1 MTGLLQN
8 LRYALRQLRKSPG
21 FAAIAIITLAL
32 GIGCNSTI
40 FSLVNA
46 FLLRPLPYPEPDRLA
61 VVIRHVE
68 GTSERTGEF
77 VQEDDPTQD
86 GKTWEEVRDQMPSVH
101 AAVFGGTSGVNLVA
115 GSGPGAEVRYVK
127 DMRVSAQY
135 FNVLG
140 IAPILGRSFTQEED
154 RPNGPNAVILSY
166 ALWQSALHG
175 DREIVGKAVTLKGEP
190 YTVVGILPRD
200 AQVPGYGGVADLWTP
215 LQPHQ
220 SGECGGQNCEIIVR
234 LMPGASWQQVA
245 TELSHIR
252 KDWIEE
258 AAKDKARGWF
268 YASPLARNVDNGMG
282 QPVLL
287 LMVAVGL
294 ILLIACTN
302 LAGLTLVR
310 ISRRTPELATRLALG
325 ATRGGILRQLWT
337 EGIVLAMLGAA
348 TALLLAFFTLSLLR
362 GVIPD
367 EMMPLGGLTID
378 ARVLAFTL
386 AASLF
391 ASLLFAALPALQVRR
406 LDLRSSIA
414 AGSHTVVQG
423 SSRLRRVLVSGE
435 VALTI
440 VLLTGAGLLIRTLIH
455 LQTLPRGFDPT
466 NVVTASLSL
475 DDAHY
480 RNAAAFQNLLAQSVT
495 EMRKIPGVEDAAVG
509 LSLPYERGL
518 NDGVK
523 ILDGKFAGKD
533 NGSSMA
539 YVTPGYFNTFKI
551 PILAGRGIADTD
563 TPNSLPVAVINT
575 DFARQFF
582 GEPLPIGR
590 HIQTSDRTYTV
601 VGLVENVAK
610 KPGMGGDQPIATE
623 PVLYLPA
630 TQTPQGL
637 INIAHVWFQPSWI
650 VRTRQPL
657 EGTPHAMQQALA
669 RVDAQLPFSGFYSM
683 EQILAKSLVQQRI
696 EVGLIAT
703 FAGLAL
709 LLSAIGIY
717 GLVSNLIV
725 QRRREFGIR
734 IAFGSS
740 IRAAMFDVGSDG
752 VKAAVYGLF
761 LGGLVSLFVLR
772 VLRSVLY
779 GIRYYDP
786 VTLLIVASAILL
798 VAALASVLPAL
809 RLASL
814 DPAETLRYE

>member
-1 MTGLLQN
+1 MTKLAID

-32 GIGCNSTI
+32 GIGCNSSI
-40 FSLVNA
+40 FTVVNA
-46 FLLRPLPYPEPDRLA
+46 FLLRPLPYPEPDKLA

-68 GTSERTGEF
+68 GTSPRTGEF

-86 GKTWEEVRDQMPSVH
+86 GKTWEEVRDEIPSVH

-115 GSGPGAEVRYVK
+115 GSGPGADVRYVK
-127 DMRVSAQY
+127 NMRVSAQY

-140 IAPILGRSFTQEED
+140 IAPILGRTFTQEED

-175 DREIVGKAVTLKGEP
+175 DRQIVGKAVTLKGEP

-200 AQVPGYGGVADLWTP
+200 AQVAGYGGVADLWTP

-220 SGECGGQNCEIIVR
+220 SGECGGQNCEVIVR
-234 LMPGASWQQVA
+234 LAQGASWQQVA
-245 TELSHIR
+245 TELSRIR
-252 KDWIEE
+252 KDWLDEV
-258 AAKDKARGWF
+258 AKENARAWF
-268 YASPLARNVDNGMG
+268 YVSPLARNVDNGMG

-287 LMVAVGL
+287 LMMAVGL

-325 ATRGGILRQLWT
+325 ATRWGILRQLWT
-337 EGIVLAMLGAA
+337 EGLVLAVLGAA
-348 TALLLAFFTLSLLR
+348 AGLLLAFFTLSLLR
-362 GVIPD
+362 AVIPE

-378 ARVLAFTL
+378 ARVLAFTF

-423 SSRLRRVLVSGE
+423 SSRLRRVLVSAE

-475 DDAHY
+475 DDARY
-480 RNAAAFQNLLAQSVT
+480 RNAAAFQNLLDRSVT

-523 ILDGKFAGKD
+523 IPDGKFAGKD
-533 NGSSMA
+533 DGSSMA
-539 YVTPGYFNTFKI
+539 YVTPGYFNTLKI
-551 PILAGRGIADTD
+551 PVLAGRGIADTD
-563 TPNSLPVAVINT
+563 TPNSLPVAVINS

-582 GEPLPIGR
+582 GEPFPIGR
-590 HIQTSDRTYTV
+590 HVQTSDRTYTV
-601 VGLVENVAK
+601 VGVVENVAK

-669 RVDAQLPFSGFYSM
+669 RVDSQLPFSGFYSM
-683 EQILAKSLVQQRI
+683 QQILAKSLVQQRI
-696 EVGLIAT
+696 EVGLITT

-709 LLSAIGIY
+709 LLSAIGVY

-740 IRAAMFDVGSDG
+740 IQAAMFDVGSDG
-752 VKAAVYGLF
+752 VKAAMYGLL
-761 LGGLVSLFVLR
+761 LGILVSLFVLR

-786 VTLLIVASAILL
+786 LTLVIVVSAILL
-798 VAALASVLPAL
+798 TAALASALPAL
-809 RLASL
+809 RLATL
-814 DPAETLRYE
+814 DPAETLRAE